1 MVTASVF
8 WSPAVI
14 TISLLLVI
22 YRSLFIRIISKDSVN
37 NYEYITLLH
46 LERNAKIV
54 GDNDWVLFIDSK

>member
-1 MVTASVF
+1 MATASQF

-14 TISLLLVI
+14 TISLLLLL

-37 NYEYITLLH
+37 NYEYITPLH
-46 LERNAKIV
+46 LERNAKII